1 MANACRP
8 RGFSARVELVSPHRG
23 YHTRTY
29 ADSYVFMSQP
39 VIGTYEVEVGRTGQR
54 AARTAEMSVRVGTV
68 ELRLRDKIKK
78 KEERLVTQVVWV
90 RETDASALA
99 AGQDALDWILYT
111 NGSVETK
118 KQALAVVQSYAF
130 RWRIEG
136 DSRHGLAPGSRARAT

>member
-1 MANACRP
+1 MP
-8 RGFSARVELVSPHRG
+8 I
-23 YHTRTY
+23 RTY
-29 ADSYVFMSQP
+29 IMSQP
-39 VIGTYEVEVGRTGQR
+39 VIGTYEVEVSRTGQR

-99 AGQDALDWILYT
+99 AGQDALDWMLYT
-111 NGSVETK
+111 NVSVETK
-118 KQALAVVQSYAF
+118 EQALAVVQSYAF

-136 DSRHGLAPGSRARAT
+136 DSRHGLARGSRARAT